1 LSDSIAGGARLDKN
15 RWWTTV
21 KDAIGLEVKELK
33 GATRRFRRFIQK
45 YNKKKKKERRRGETE
60 PLEERG
66 YLLCTRTGGILG
78 DGSKRAAGQKWR
90 GRGPERAG

>member
-45 YNKKKKKERRRGETE
+45 YNNKKKKKKERRRGKRE
-60 PLEERG
+60 PLEEGRISIM
-66 YLLCTRTGGILG
+66 YK
-78 DGSKRAAGQKWR
+78 DGRYI
-90 GRGPERAG
+90 GRRQ